1 MDRALGE
8 YTIGGL
14 KTTIPFYRSLIK
26 HPQFRAADFT
36 TNFIAQTPGLMRYSD
51 LNPEAERLGRL
62 AAEISA
68 HGYNP
73 FLQLGR
79 YRSSQTPR
87 LDRFNPV
94 LPRLDS
100 EVKRRPSPYPR
111 GDRQALLDYIRDSG
125 AIHFTDTT
133 CRDMTQSNSGNR
145 FRLAEDALVGP
156 YLDEAGLFSLE
167 TGGGAHFH
175 VAMMA
180 NMTYP
185 FSEAKSWNEFAP
197 KTLKQILVR
206 STNILGYKP
215 QPASL
220 MRLTGETICEHF
232 HVVRCFDFLNHA
244 DNMAPLAEVILDKKE
259 ILFEPAI
266 SLSFGEGFTVEH
278 YVEAAE
284 TILSMCSRV
293 SGLTQSQVTKSV
305 ALGLKDMAG
314 VCPPRFMTAL
324 VQALK
329 KRWPDLVL
337 HYHRHYTDGL
347 FVPSV
352 GAAAASGAQIIDVAL
367 GACVRSYGQGDILS
381 TAAYIE
387 EELGLKVVLDR
398 DVIRSANF
406 VLKQLMPYYDRY
418 APTFFRG
425 IDHDVVR
432 HGMPGGATS
441 SSQEGAMKQGYIQ
454 FLPQMLNFLAGV
466 RRLVRYHDVTPG
478 SQITWN
484 TAFLAVSSAFRRNGP
499 EGVRNLLNILE
510 KVVSTPESEVD
521 EKLANER
528 LIIFRDCNDAFRDL
542 LLGRFGPLPL
552 GFPNDWVYRSAF
564 GEEWVKAVAD
574 RRTDSPLNH
583 LKDPDLA
590 AEKTIMVD
598 LIRREPT
605 EEEFVMY
612 LNQPADALK
621 TIRFRQNFGDPNN
634 LPLDVWFE
642 GLRPDEIS
650 TFTDTKGKPH
660 QFTILN
666 IQPEDAKGQV
676 VVRYLLD
683 SEIMVHAAQV
693 GAPIPEAVAAN
704 PGSSPPVPGDPFLVT
719 SPMNGDLWVM
729 YVREGDIVS
738 PGQELFNIS
747 IMKQEKAVHSKVSAM
762 VKKIHKTADF
772 QHTKQM
778 VPVKAGE
785 LIVEL
790 CAVPSRCP
798 ACKEALPLS
807 GLRFCPHCG
816 AYQDQPS
823 TSSVDKQAS

>member
-1 MDRALGE
+1 
-8 YTIGGL
+8 
-14 KTTIPFYRSLIK
+14 
-26 HPQFRAADFT
+26 
-36 TNFIAQTPGLMRYSD
+36 
-51 LNPEAERLGRL
+51 
-62 AAEISA
+62 
-68 HGYNP
+68 
-73 FLQLGR
+73 
-79 YRSSQTPR
+79 
-87 LDRFNPV
+87 
-94 LPRLDS
+94 
-100 EVKRRPSPYPR
+100 
-111 GDRQALLDYIRDSG
+111 
-125 AIHFTDTT
+125 
-133 CRDMTQSNSGNR
+133 
-145 FRLAEDALVGP
+145 
-156 YLDEAGLFSLE
+156 
-167 TGGGAHFH
+167 
-175 VAMMA
+175 
-180 NMTYP
+180 
-185 FSEAKSWNEFAP
+185 
-197 KTLKQILVR
+197 
-206 STNILGYKP
+206 
-215 QPASL
+215 

-232 HVVRCFDFLNHA
+232 QVVRCFYFLNHA
-244 DNMAPLAEVILDKKE
+244 ENMAPLAEVILANKQ

-266 SLSFGEGFTVEH
+266 SLSFGESFTVEH
-278 YVEAAE
+278 YLEAAE
-284 TILSMCSRV
+284 SILLMCSRV
-293 SGLTQSQVTKSV
+293 CGLTVTQVTKAV

-314 VCPPRFMTAL
+314 VCPPRFMKAL
-324 VQALK
+324 VEALK
-329 KRWPDLVL
+329 KRWPELVL

-352 GAAAASGAQIIDVAL
+352 GAAAAAGVQIVDAAL

-387 EELGLKVVLDR
+387 EELGLPVALDR
-398 DVIRSANF
+398 SVIRSANF
-406 VLKQLMPYYDRY
+406 VLKQIMPYYDRY
-418 APTFFRG
+418 APTFFNG

-454 FLPQMLNFLAGV
+454 FLPQMLNFLSGV
-466 RRLVRYHDVTPG
+466 RRIVRYHDVTPG

-484 TAFLAVSSAFRRNGP
+484 TAFLAVSSSFRRGGP
-499 EGVRNLLNILE
+499 DLVRRILEILE
-510 KVVSTPESEVD
+510 KAVDTPEDQVD
-521 EKLANER
+521 EKLAEDR
-528 LIIFRDCNDAFRDL
+528 LLIFKDCNDAFRDL

-552 GFPNDWVYRSAF
+552 GFPPDWVYRSAF
-564 GEEWVKAVAD
+564 GEDWGKAVAD

-590 AEKTIMVD
+590 AERTIMVD

-621 TIRFRQNFGDPNN
+621 TIRFRQDFGDPNN

-704 PGSSPPVPGDPFLVT
+704 PGSSPPIPGDPFLVT
-719 SPMNGDLWVM
+719 APMNGDLWVM

-738 PGQELFNIS
+738 AGQELFNIS

-790 CAVPSRCP
+790 CAVPARCP
-798 ACKEALPLS
+798 ACQEALPLS

-816 AYQDQPS
+816 AYQEQS
-823 TSSVDKQAS
+823 TPPAVEKQAS